1 MSLPDVTE
9 TILENGLGV
18 ISPASDKVQVKV
30 GPTQKGTLNTLYGAA
45 NSKTA
50 QSLVGTCPLLE
61 AVAQVLDAP
70 GGGAS
75 VIMVPSLPTNYGTVT
90 GAFALEGG
98 GSGTVTGSKGPE
110 QIVKVKIGTGGL
122 PGVMTYQVAV
132 GTGTYGPIITSSADP
147 YSALVPGQSF
157 TKLAFGN
164 FTYIANDVYQLN
176 LDGTVIRTG
185 SGTSSALNGSTN
197 SPTDQF
203 EIWVAIVTGGA
214 LGVGAFRYSMDGGTN
229 YSGSIIL
236 PSAGIYVIPGS
247 GVVLTFA
254 GTFTVGDTYKGA
266 TTPPTSS
273 SSDVNTALVALLAN
287 PLTWDHVH
295 VVGTPAN
302 AAGAFTLAGIASTQM
317 GAAQAG
323 HRYAWA
329 LTECPAAE
337 GDTTLSTTFTPFV
350 DHSVAVAAGD
360 AYVRSPLSGRVQRRN
375 AAWVY
380 SARISAIAISIH
392 PGQVSEDD
400 NAGPLHNVVSIV
412 RDEAATPG
420 LDPARFVTLRTIV
433 DVNGYFVSR
442 GRMMASPGS
451 DFEEVMNL
459 RVMNRT
465 VTVGRAAALKYLN
478 KKLRITPKG
487 LPRAG
492 FIDER
497 DAQAIERIIQ
507 AKCRAAIV
515 TPGDASD
522 VVVVVSRTDNILST
536 RSLTMEIGPVP
547 DGYAEHIGLTLGF
560 KNLALQAG

>member
-1 MSLPDVTE
+1 MALPDVTE

-18 ISPASDKVQVKV
+18 ISPASDKVQAKV
-30 GPTQKGTLNTLYGAA
+30 GPTQRGLLNTLYGAA

-50 QSLVGTCPLLE
+50 QTLVGTCPLLE
-61 AVAQVLDAP
+61 AVAQVLDQP
-70 GGGAS
+70 NGGAS

-90 GAFALEGG
+90 GAFTLEGG
-98 GSGTVTGSKGPE
+98 GAGTVTGSKGPE
-110 QIVKVKIGTGGL
+110 QIVKVRIKIGGL
-122 PGVMTYQVAV
+122 PGVMSYQVAV
-132 GTGTYGPIITSSADP
+132 GSGVYGPEIISSADP
-147 YSALVPGQSF
+147 YSAIVPGQSF
-157 TKLAFGN
+157 TKLVFGN
-164 FTYIANDVYQLN
+164 FTYVANDVYQLN
-176 LDGTVIRTG
+176 LDGTVTRTG
-185 SGTSSALNGSTN
+185 SGTSTALNSSTH

-203 EIWVAIVTGGA
+203 EVWVKIVTSGA
-214 LGVGAFRYSMDGGTN
+214 LGAGAFRYSLDGGTN

-236 PSAGIYVIPGS
+236 PSAGIYVIPGT

-254 GTFTVGDTYKGA
+254 GTFTAGDTYKGA

-273 SSDVNTALVALLAN
+273 STDINTALVALLAS

-295 VVGTPAN
+295 VVGTPTN
-302 AAGAFTLAGIASTQM
+302 AAGAFTLAGVASTQM
-317 GAAQAG
+317 AAAQAA
-323 HRYAWA
+323 HRYAWI
-329 LTECPAAE
+329 LTECPTVE
-337 GDTTLSTTFTPFV
+337 GDSTLSAAFASFV
-350 DHSVAVAAGD
+350 DHSVGVAAGD
-360 AYVRSPLSGRVQRRN
+360 SYLKSPLTGRVQRRN

-380 SARISAIAISIH
+380 SARISAIAISTH
-392 PGQVSEDD
+392 PGQVSADD
-400 NAGPLHNVVSIV
+400 NAGPLHNVQSIV

-420 LDPARFVTLRTIV
+420 LDDARFVTLRTMVGIS
-433 DVNGYFVSR
+433 GYFVSR

-465 VTVGRAAALKYLN
+465 VTVGRAAALLYLN
-478 KKLRITPKG
+478 RKIRITPKG

-497 DAQAIERIIQ
+497 DAQAIESIIQ

-522 VVVVVSRTDNILST
+522 VVVVVGRTDNILST
-536 RSLTMEIGPVP
+536 RTLSIEIGPVP